1 MPSTYTNSLRLTL
14 QATGENPG
22 SWGTIVNDGVTSLV
36 DASIAGTA
44 TVTHDNTANYT
55 LTNINGATDEARQ
68 MFLNITGTLTA
79 ARNIVCPTAS
89 KLYFLRNNTTG
100 GFAVTLKTSGGTGIS
115 VPSGKYAAL
124 YCDGTNVVNAFD
136 YQSTLTANEA
146 TNIAGG
152 IASQIPYQTGAG
164 ATAFIANGTAGQLLA
179 SNGTSVPSWQ
189 SQVLSITFIID
200 GGGTVITTGIKGD
213 LEIPFACTINQW
225 TLLADTSGSIVI
237 DIWKDTY
244 ANYPPTVADSITGS
258 ADPTITTA
266 TKGQS
271 STLTGWTTS
280 ISAGDTLRFNVDSVT
295 SITRVT
301 LSLKVTRA

>member
-44 TVTHDNTANYT
+44 TVTHDDTANYT
-55 LTNINGATDEARQ
+55 LTNVNGATDEARQ

-79 ARNIVCPTAS
+79 ARNVVCPTAS

-136 YQSTLTANEA
+136 YQSTLTANAA

-164 ATAFIANGTAGQLLA
+164 ATAFIANGTQGQLMT
-179 SNGTSVPSWQ
+179 SNGTSAPSWQ

-213 LEIPFACTINQW
+213 LEIPFPCTITQW
-225 TLLADTSGSIVI
+225 TLLADTSGSIVV

-244 ANYPPTVADSITGS
+244 ANYPPTVADTITGS
-258 ADPTITTA
+258 AKPTITTT

-271 STLTGWTTS
+271 STLTGWTTT
-280 ISAGDTLRFNVDSVT
+280 IAAGDTLRFNVDPVT
-295 SITRVT
+295 PITPVT
-301 LSLKVTRA
+301 LSLKVSRT